1 MPLLLVVSAALVAA
15 LAASAAPQT
24 STVSQPVFRTATR
37 LIQVS
42 VVVHDGRKQPV
53 SGLRAEDFQI
63 FEDGKEQSVAFF
75 MANTKSTPTMAAEK
89 GLFTNR
95 VQSPSGGGVVAIV
108 YDQLNTAQLD
118 QERVRE
124 HLIKFLA
131 KVNPDDRIGL
141 YVLNSNGLAIL
152 HDFTR
157 DARSLLRILGGV
169 QNPSSV
175 ARDAANEPGADIV
188 GFGDAI
194 DRQLEAFVR
203 TGEANMRG
211 FFQRQLALRSIDAME
226 AVATHLAGVPGR
238 KNLIWVSSGF
248 PFQFRAYGPGTAV
261 ETMSH
266 ETARA
271 ARALNDADVAVYG
284 VDARGL
290 VGAFASPPGA
300 RQQTFTT
307 MGTVLGP
314 IEGLRQFAQL
324 TGGEAY
330 FNSNDLGAA
339 IARAVDDSRL
349 TYTLG
354 YYSEHARWDGRF
366 RGISVKVR
374 RNGVDVRHRAG
385 YYAIPPGSI
394 DKLPPRTA
402 AIEDALGSP
411 LETTG
416 LSISVSAQSAGA
428 GRVTLAIQ
436 FEPGTPLLEPR
447 GKTWHGAVDIAIA
460 QSLPTRKQTAD
471 TDVTIPLALD
481 DATREQLLKEGL
493 RLTRTITLLDDA
505 HDVRVVARDAST
517 GATGSVII
525 PATALRQPRP

>member
-1 MPLLLVVSAALVAA
+1 MRTLLMVSAAL
-15 LAASAAPQT
+15 LAAVGGRVSAQNPPTPQ
-24 STVSQPVFRTATR
+24 QPVFRTATR

-53 SGLRAEDFQI
+53 PGLRAEDFQV
-63 FEDGKEQSVAFF
+63 FEEGKEQPVAFF
-75 MANTKSTPTMAAEK
+75 TAHTKSTPAMAAEQ
-89 GLFTNR
+89 GVFTNR
-95 VQSPSGGGVVAIV
+95 VQGPSGGGVVAIV

-118 QERVRE
+118 QQRVRE
-124 HLIKFLA
+124 HLVKFLA

-141 YVLNSNGLAIL
+141 YVLNSRGMAVL

-169 QNPSSV
+169 QPPSSV
-175 ARDAANEPGADIV
+175 ARDAANERGSDVV

-194 DRQLEAFVR
+194 DRRLEEFVR

-211 FFQRQLALRSIDAME
+211 FFQRQLALQSIDAME
-226 AVATHLAGVPGR
+226 SVAKHLAGVQGR

-261 ETMSH
+261 ETMST

-284 VDARGL
+284 IDARGL

-300 RQQTFTT
+300 REPTFTT
-307 MGTVLGP
+307 IDTVQKP

-349 TYTLG
+349 TYTIG
-354 YYSEHARWDGRF
+354 YYSEQARWDGKF
-366 RGISVKVR
+366 RRISVKVR
-374 RNGVDVRHRAG
+374 RKDVDVRHRAG

-402 AIEDALGSP
+402 AIDDALASP
-411 LETTG
+411 LEATG
-416 LSISVSAQSAGA
+416 LTISVSAERGDA

-436 FEPGTPLLEPR
+436 FEPGTPLLESQ
-447 GKTWHGAVDIAIA
+447 GAIWQGGVDIAIA
-460 QSLPTRKQTAD
+460 QTMPPGTQTVE
-471 TDVTIPLALD
+471 TDITIPLTLD
-481 DATREQLLKEGL
+481 IARREQLLKDGL
-493 RLTRTITLLDDA
+493 RLTRTITLREDA
-505 HDVRVVARDAST
+505 HEVRVVARDAST

-525 PATALRQPRP
+525 PASTLRR